1 MDLLHLTYFV
11 EVARQKSF
19 TKAAKT
25 LHVSQPAISKV
36 IKTLEGELDTLLFER
51 SGRTVK
57 LTDTGQ
63 AILER
68 AQSILD
74 DMDRFSSDIAD
85 ITGLKRGHITIGLPP
100 MVGARFFPQVI
111 GTLKQDY
118 PEITIQLIEVGSKEV
133 EAGIEQ
139 ETLDLGVVALPLN
152 SDHFEIFSF
161 LNEPLRVVMSPDH
174 VLAKKAAIDLS
185 DLKQESF
192 ILYRDDFSLNDLIRL
207 QCEARGFYPNVV
219 LQSSQWDFIVEMV
232 SAHFGIALLPD
243 TICCSLDSQRF
254 SCKPLKE
261 VTIPWNLALIWKKG
275 KYLSFAARKLV
286 SVTKQYFAADH
297 RTSSQPFR

>member
-57 LTDTGQ
+57 LTDTGH

-74 DMDRFSSDIAD
+74 DMDQFSSDIAD

-133 EAGIEQ
+133 EAGIDQ
-139 ETLDLGVVALPLN
+139 ENLDLGVVALPVN
-152 SDHFEIFSF
+152 SDHFEMFSF

-174 VLAKKAAIDLS
+174 ALAEKTAIDLS

-207 QCEARGFYPNVV
+207 QCEAHGFYPTVV

-243 TICCSLDSQRF
+243 TICRSLDPQRF
-254 SCKPLKE
+254 SCRPLKE
-261 VTIPWNLALIWKKG
+261 ITIPWNLALIWKKG

-286 SVTKQYFAADH
+286 SVTKQYFAAEH
-297 RTSSQPFR
+297 TSSPPFR